1 MWLYQMLKEQAPG
14 ACGLM
19 LYLIELAETDKHCFN
34 SVSWA
39 LRENRIPLDMKAVK
53 LHVKAYRGRK
63 NIERETR
70 EAYKGPGHRLHVAQ
84 LTKQQKAQEAELQQL
99 IKCIDQYEQ
108 EASNN
113 QNNTYIHPG
122 RSTDRAELGADHL

>member
-70 EAYKGPGHRLHVAQ
+70 EAYKGRATGSMWHSSQSSRKPRR
-84 LTKQQKAQEAELQQL
+84 
-99 IKCIDQYEQ
+99 
-108 EASNN
+108 
-113 QNNTYIHPG
+113 
-122 RSTDRAELGADHL
+122 RSYSS